1 MRTAFI
7 ETLCKL
13 AGQDDRI
20 WLLCGDL
27 GYGVL
32 ERFAHA
38 FPQRFVNVGVAE
50 QNMTGIAAGLAL
62 CGKVVFTY
70 SIASFATFRCLEQ
83 IRNDVCYHR
92 ANVKIVAVGGGVAY
106 GTAGYT
112 HFAVEDLA
120 VMRALPHMTVV
131 APGDPVEA
139 RLATEAIAVHHGPC
153 YLRLGKAG
161 EPVVHTTEPAF
172 RLGQA
177 IWLRPGSDV
186 TLVSTG
192 AVLSRAVEA
201 ARWLEDRGVSAGV
214 LSMPTVHPLDQGAIR
229 GAAARSAV
237 MCVIEEHHAI
247 GGLGDAVAR
256 ALANGPPTPLLFVC
270 LDSAVLA
277 SGAGVGTPSHLLDQA
292 GFSPQ
297 AVGES
302 VLRALRTNEGR
313 LACARR

>member
-7 ETLCKL
+7 ETLCRL
-13 AGQDDRI
+13 AGQDERI

-27 GYGVL
+27 GYSVL
-32 ERFAHA
+32 EPFAQA
-38 FPQRFVNVGVAE
+38 FPQRFVNAGVAE
-50 QNMTGIAAGLAL
+50 QNMIGIAAGLAL

-70 SIASFATFRCLEQ
+70 SIANFGTLRCLEQ

-106 GTAGYT
+106 GAQGYT

-131 APGDPVEA
+131 APGDPIEA
-139 RLATEAIAVHHGPC
+139 RLATEAIAWHDGPC

-161 EPVVHTTEPAF
+161 EPAVYAEEPRF

-177 IWLRPGSDV
+177 IWVREGDDV

-192 AVLSRAVEA
+192 AILSRVVEA
-201 ARWLEDRGVSAGV
+201 ARWLEAQGISAGV
-214 LSMPTVHPLDQGAIR
+214 LSIPTVHPLDQSALQA
-229 GAAARSAV
+229 AAARAALL
-237 MCVIEEHHAI
+237 CVIEEHHAV

-256 ALANGPPTPLLFVC
+256 ALAHGPPTILHFVS
-270 LDSAVLA
+270 LDSASLVA
-277 SGAGVGTPSHLLDQA
+277 GGAVGSQKYLLDQA
-292 GFSPQ
+292 GFSPR
-297 AVGES
+297 ALGES
-302 VLRALRTNEGR
+302 VLRALPAKEGR
-313 LACARR
+313 LACAGR